1 VAWDLHEYP
10 MVMDELARLCGGTV
24 DRVLLP
30 AAGPVIVNPSTGL
43 PWSVSRFRHN
53 WRVVARAGGLPDEI
67 RNRDSRPGAAT
78 EADVAGASE
87 EKIKRGLG
95 HSKKETTWIY
105 LRDDV
110 EINRELARLRVE
122 KRKP

>member
-1 VAWDLHEYP
+1 MW
-10 MVMDELARLCGGTV
+10 LAR
-24 DRVLLP
+24 RKQ
-30 AAGPVIVNPSTGL
+30 
-43 PWSVSRFRHN
+43 
-53 WRVVARAGGLPDEI
+53 
-67 RNRDSRPGAAT
+67 
-78 EADVAGASE
+78 
-87 EKIKRGLG
+87 KIQRTLG

>member
-1 VAWDLHEYP
+1 
-10 MVMDELARLCGGTV
+10 
-24 DRVLLP
+24 
-30 AAGPVIVNPSTGL
+30 
-43 PWSVSRFRHN
+43 VSRFRHN

-78 EADVAGASE
+78 EADVAGAPE

-95 HSKKETTWIY
+95 HSKKETTRIY

>member
-1 VAWDLHEYP
+1 MCRE
-10 MVMDELARLCGGTV
+10 
-24 DRVLLP
+24 
-30 AAGPVIVNPSTGL
+30 S
-43 PWSVSRFRHN
+43 SRTR
-53 WRVVARAGGLPDEI
+53 RGDPLR
-67 RNRDSRPGAAT
+67 SRWAAT
-78 EADVAGASE
+78 EADVAGAPE
-87 EKIKRGLG
+87 EKIQRTLG

>member
-1 VAWDLHEYP
+1 
-10 MVMDELARLCGGTV
+10 
-24 DRVLLP
+24 
-30 AAGPVIVNPSTGL
+30 
-43 PWSVSRFRHN
+43 
-53 WRVVARAGGLPDEI
+53 
-67 RNRDSRPGAAT
+67 
-78 EADVAGASE
+78 VAGAPE